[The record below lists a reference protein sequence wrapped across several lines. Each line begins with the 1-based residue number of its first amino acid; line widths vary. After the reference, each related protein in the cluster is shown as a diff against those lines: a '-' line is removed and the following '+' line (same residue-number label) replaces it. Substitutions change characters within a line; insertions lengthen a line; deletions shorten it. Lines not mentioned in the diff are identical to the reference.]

1 MNEFYRLP
9 AADIVVQLSYQK
21 EIEIFDFTEMLEG
34 ISLMFD
40 SFIRSKNNAS
50 YKRKKDR
57 PRLYI
62 REIHKGSIIAELI
75 AIFPD
80 FIENVDKLNT
90 LLEFGLIMRE
100 LFKIREEEK
109 LKESQIKNRD
119 KIIKPLL
126 NDPNAKLIID
136 FENSQEKI
144 EIDSH
149 KAVQIQIK
157 SREIHEK
164 LRIKRL
170 VGASPIKDQVKMF
183 KKDGEIQELQTSL
196 LEEKV
201 SEVWL
206 KIESPSFNNRTW
218 GFRQDDKKFNATI
231 LDENFMIKVQ
241 KGAFR
246 FGKNDLLKVQLKTSQ
261 RLVGH
266 RIINRY
272 EIIKVQEYQQ
282 V

>member
-1 MNEFYRLP
+1 MNEIYKLP
-9 AADIVVQLSYQK
+9 TADIVVQLSYQK

-34 ISLMFD
+34 ISLIFD
-40 SFIRSKNNAS
+40 SFIKSKNHAS
-50 YKRKKDR
+50 YKKKKDR

-62 REIHKGSIIAELI
+62 REIHKGSIVAELI

-126 NDPNAKLIID
+126 NDPNAKLVIN
-136 FENSQEKI
+136 FEDSQEKI
-144 EIDSH
+144 EIDSQ
-149 KAVQIQIK
+149 KAVQIQNK

-164 LRIKRL
+164 LRNKRL
-170 VGASPIKDQVKMF
+170 VGASTIKDQVEIF
-183 KKDGEIQELQTSL
+183 KTDDKIQELQTSL
-196 LEEKV
+196 LEEKI
-201 SEVWL
+201 SEAWL
-206 KIESPSFNNRTW
+206 QIESPSFNNETW

-231 LDENFMIKVQ
+231 RDKTFLVKVQ

-266 RIINRY
+266 RIINHY
-272 EIIKVQEYQQ
+272 EILNVQEYQQ